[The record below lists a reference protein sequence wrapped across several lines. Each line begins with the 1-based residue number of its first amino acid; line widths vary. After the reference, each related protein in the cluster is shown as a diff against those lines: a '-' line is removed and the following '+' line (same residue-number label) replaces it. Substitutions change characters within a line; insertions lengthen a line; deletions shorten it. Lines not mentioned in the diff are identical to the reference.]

1 MRGYRRAGFMAAV
14 SGLLGA
20 GALVGLIVAA
30 APASAGTVTAQC
42 DSQASFDPNC
52 LVKET
57 VSTPLSFELQIV
69 SSPSKLGVQFIWNVN
84 CPVDGTDVNAHGIVD
99 GITPVSYQL
108 TIPVPDPASCE
119 AQASATV
126 ANGDEITATIIA
138 TTATSPAPS
147 PSPSPTPSMVRVSG
161 GKCAST
167 PGTSAAKRTKVVIR
181 TCSATSPA
189 ETWKL
194 HGGELIHN
202 NMCANARGPV
212 AKGSKVILWPCNGAA
227 NEIWT
232 HKSNGEYVL
241 KAGHGKLCL
250 DDPRSSTVNGTQLIV
265 YTCTNSRN
273 QHWTLPGH

>member
-147 PSPSPTPSMVRVSG
+147 PSPHPHP
-161 GKCAST
+161 
-167 PGTSAAKRTKVVIR
+167 
-181 TCSATSPA
+181 
-189 ETWKL
+189 
-194 HGGELIHN
+194 H
-202 NMCANARGPV
+202 PV
-212 AKGSKVILWPCNGAA
+212 NGAR
-227 NEIWT
+227 IRRQMRQ
-232 HKSNGEYVL
+232 H
-241 KAGHGKLCL
+241 
-250 DDPRSSTVNGTQLIV
+250 
-265 YTCTNSRN
+265 SRN
-273 QHWTLPGH
+273 QCGQAHEGRNPHLQRHQPGRDLETPRR